1 MAREG
6 GDRTSAWWHWTHG
19 RFARM
24 GAQRAE
30 PGGDGPAHAWA
41 RSSADYK
48 QTPFSGS
55 TPGGWS
61 RSGSGPSSARRA
73 SANGNS
79 DEPSHYSV
87 LGLSP
92 TATDSEIKK
101 AFHKLAL
108 QFHPDKVPEDEM
120 LLAEEKFKVG
130 LVSVHVRVHVRVCVR
145 VRVCT

>member
-1 MAREG
+1 MYI
-6 GDRTSAWWHWTHG
+6 
-19 RFARM
+19 
-24 GAQRAE
+24 
-30 PGGDGPAHAWA
+30 GPAHAWA

-55 TPGGWS
+55 TPPGWS
-61 RSGSGPSSARRA
+61 GSGSGPSSARRA
-73 SANGNS
+73 TNGNR

-108 QFHPDKVPEDEM
+108 QFHPEKVPEDEI
-120 LLAEEKFKVG
+120 LLAEEKFK
-130 LVSVHVRVHVRVCVR
+130 LINQAYSVLMDPTERRR
-145 VRVCT
+145 YDLSFSY

>member
-1 MAREG
+1 M
-6 GDRTSAWWHWTHG
+6 
-19 RFARM
+19 
-24 GAQRAE
+24 
-30 PGGDGPAHAWA
+30 
-41 RSSADYK
+41 
-48 QTPFSGS
+48 
-55 TPGGWS
+55 
-61 RSGSGPSSARRA
+61 
-73 SANGNS
+73 
-79 DEPSHYSV
+79 